1 MVQKFL
7 NRKNSTLENVKL
19 VPIFVQQEMNSFLFC
34 DRLKRHWPLDSRSWI
49 VLKVDRCE
57 FWFETDNTS
66 RHLDESH
73 LRLTF
78 LWERPYPFL
87 KGQCV
92 PNCIFKVSKFYQ
104 NNLPPSSQFYQ
115 WCQWSKRR
123 KLPLTVSLK
132 KDSDKILILFLFQC
146 AAAALARL
154 SRWQKPRYFHLI
166 IKFIYIV
173 HSILITS
180 CLFIFINILTS
191 TYLFC
196 IHFHL
201 WILLMNDHLLSI
213 DHHYLKTA
221 SHSTALYYFSSNMLT
236 FTCCVLIKTPIYYWT
251 QILLLLTVFKSHIL
265 MLPLQSY

>member
-19 VPIFVQQEMNSFLFC
+19 VTNFVQQTMNSFLFC
-34 DRLKRHWPLDSRSWI
+34 DPVKRHWPLDSRVWI

-73 LRLTF
+73 LKLTS
-78 LWERPYPFL
+78 LWERPHPLL
-87 KGQCV
+87 KGQCF
-92 PNCIFKVSKFYQ
+92 PKYLQGFKVSQ
-104 NNLPPSSQFYQ
+104 NNLPPSSQFHHL
-115 WCQWSKRR
+115 CQWSKRR
-123 KLPLTVSLK
+123 KPPVTVSLK
-132 KDSDKILILFLFQC
+132 TDFDKILILFLFQC

-166 IKFIYIV
+166 ITFIYIV
-173 HSILITS
+173 HLILITS

-201 WILLMNDHLLSI
+201 WILLMI
-213 DHHYLKTA
+213 
-221 SHSTALYYFSSNMLT
+221 
-236 FTCCVLIKTPIYYWT
+236 TCCL
-251 QILLLLTVFKSHIL
+251 
-265 MLPLQSY
+265 